1 MSGKYRQA
9 GYQDSDA
16 NEPRE
21 RQRPPRQEL
30 SMEEKIQR
38 RSMRKATNREA
49 NEVVRCHA
57 CGRNL
62 TDVSTLSAQSTCPF
76 CRAALHCCRGCTH
89 FDSSARRQCRADIP
103 AAISDKGKANT
114 CAQFSPRLVLDFT
127 GRRGTTRSQGRPSN
141 DPRSQFEDLFRR

>member
-1 MSGKYRQA
+1 MSRKYRQA

-57 CGRNL
+57 CGRNVPE
-62 TDVSTLSAQSTCPF
+62 DHAIGPSTTCPF
-76 CRAALHCCRGCTH
+76 CTAALHVCRACTH
-89 FDSSARRQCRADIP
+89 FDSSAR
-103 AAISDKGKANT
+103 
-114 CAQFSPRLVLDFT
+114 
-127 GRRGTTRSQGRPSN
+127 
-141 DPRSQFEDLFRR
+141 